1 MLNSKKL
8 NYLLHIIHLVK
19 ETSMFCKICY
29 DAKKP
34 EAEYTS
40 HNIRMN
46 GQVTCPILKN
56 IRCHHCYGRGHTTSY
71 CKKRKQVK
79 SPFQPR
85 SQPRNQERSQPRNQ
99 ERSQPRSQKRRRSG
113 HDCSSS
119 YRNRISS
126 GRFNMLSEMEA
137 EIEAEMGPEMGPSP
151 VIPHV
156 SSWDS
161 SFVDI
166 VKTSL
171 NEIKREMKEIKKE
184 MKEVVPPP
192 ETPSP
197 ATTSPATPPPAKLSW
212 ADMMDEEEEEEEC
225 ELVSAY

>member
-1 MLNSKKL
+1 MLYTILLNSKKL

-19 ETSMFCKICY
+19 ETIMFCKICY

-46 GQVTCPILKN
+46 GQVICPILKN
-56 IRCHHCYGRGHTTSY
+56 IRCHHCNGRGHTTSY

-79 SPFQPR
+79 SPFQP
-85 SQPRNQERSQPRNQ
+85 RSQPRNQ

-137 EIEAEMGPEMGPSP
+137 EMEPEMGPSP

-156 SSWDS
+156 SSWNN

-192 ETPSP
+192 ETTSP
-197 ATTSPATPPPAKLSW
+197 ATTSPATPPPVKLSW
-212 ADMMDEEEEEEEC
+212 ADMMDEEEEEC

>member
-1 MLNSKKL
+1 
-8 NYLLHIIHLVK
+8 
-19 ETSMFCKICY
+19 MFCKICY

-46 GQVTCPILKN
+46 GQVICPILKN
-56 IRCHHCYGRGHTTSY
+56 IRCHHCNGRGHTTSY
-71 CKKRKQVK
+71 CKKRKQNK

-85 SQPRNQERSQPRNQ
+85 SQPRNQERSQ
-99 ERSQPRSQKRRRSG
+99 SRSQKRRRSG

-119 YRNRISS
+119 YRNHISS

-137 EIEAEMGPEMGPSP
+137 EMGPEMGPSP
-151 VIPHV
+151 VIPYV
-156 SSWDS
+156 SSWNS

-171 NEIKREMKEIKKE
+171 NEIKRDMKEMKKE
-184 MKEVVPPP
+184 MKEVVPPQSI
-192 ETPSP
+192 SP
-197 ATTSPATPPPAKLSW
+197 ATLPPTTPPPAKLSW
-212 ADMMDEEEEEEEC
+212 ADIMDEEEEC
-225 ELVSAY
+225 ELISAY